1 MFTEAEIAGIVRL
14 IVSAVNPEEV
24 ILFGSY
30 AKGVATFRSD
40 LDLLVVLDTQLPL
53 QRRKDLF
60 QTIQNRY
67 AINIDVHAYTRPEV
81 ITSMNEPYSFIRS
94 VFSTGKILYRR
105 F

>member
-1 MFTEAEIAGIVRL
+1 MFNEAEIAGIVQL

-60 QTIQNRY
+60 QGIQNRY

-81 ITSMNEPYSFIRS
+81 IISMGEPYSFIRS
-94 VFSTGKILYRR
+94 VFSTGKTLYRR